1 MSRVSAQEVRAFVL
15 SELDEPLRALGLE
28 PLEVPDD
35 FDLHKA
41 GVIDSFGI
49 LELITGLED
58 RFELEIDYE
67 DLDPEELTIV
77 GPFSR
82 YVEEKSRNSSP

>member
-1 MSRVSAQEVRAFVL
+1 MSQVSPDEVRRFVL
-15 SELDEPLRALGLE
+15 EQVDEPVRALGHE
-28 PLEVPDD
+28 PADLPDD
-35 FDLHKA
+35 FDLHRA

-49 LELITGLED
+49 LELITALEE
-58 RFELEIDYE
+58 RFDLEIDYE

-82 YVEEKSRNSSP
+82 YVSEQSRDTAA